1 VTPWAPNESFACC
14 AMLGMAL
21 IAAGIN
27 AASANAANAN
37 APGANEASV
46 SPVGAHPGGDDIA
59 QSGLN
64 AEQQRAV
71 GILVARP
78 IAAKAPERIEAL
90 GLVLD
95 ATSLIS
101 DMGESSAAAA
111 AEQAASAE
119 LERLRAL
126 HAGGAAASLKMIE
139 AAQSEQARARA
150 QALLTAARF
159 TLHWGPLAALP
170 PTERQKVVDASTSG
184 RSLLVRADLPGRHSF
199 GTGIRKA
206 VLDVDGIQVPGRV
219 LGLLRE
225 TSELQSTALLIEVP
239 SAPAGL
245 GVGAH
250 LRLALLTGDRKGL
263 LLPREALLYD
273 ETGAYVYKQL
283 TKKTDA
289 EKVRYAVVRVN
300 LVLPF
305 GDGWLVEGVDDDD
318 NIVVRGAGVLW
329 SLQGVGAQQHEDDDE
344 D

>member
-1 VTPWAPNESFACC
+1 
-14 AMLGMAL
+14 
-21 IAAGIN
+21 
-27 AASANAANAN
+27 
-37 APGANEASV
+37 
-46 SPVGAHPGGDDIA
+46 
-59 QSGLN
+59 
-64 AEQQRAV
+64 
-71 GILVARP
+71 
-78 IAAKAPERIEAL
+78 
-90 GLVLD
+90 
-95 ATSLIS
+95 
-101 DMGESSAAAA
+101 
-111 AEQAASAE
+111 
-119 LERLRAL
+119 
-126 HAGGAAASLKMIE
+126 
-139 AAQSEQARARA
+139 
-150 QALLTAARF
+150 
-159 TLHWGPLAALP
+159 
-170 PTERQKVVDASTSG
+170 
-184 RSLLVRADLPGRHSF
+184 
-199 GTGIRKA
+199 
-206 VLDVDGIQVPGRV
+206 VDGIQVPGRV

-283 TKKTDA
+283 AKKTA
-289 EKVRYAVVRVN
+289 TEKVRYAVVRVN

>member
-1 VTPWAPNESFACC
+1 VKPLARGVPFAGC

-21 IAAGIN
+21 IAA
-27 AASANAANAN
+27 SCNAANGNAAGAN
-37 APGANEASV
+37 APG
-46 SPVGAHPGGDDIA
+46 DDDA

-64 AEQQRAV
+64 AEQRRAA
-71 GILVARP
+71 GILVAHP

-90 GLVLD
+90 GRVLD
-95 ATSLIS
+95 ATALIY
-101 DMGESSAAAA
+101 DMGESTAAAA

-119 LERLRAL
+119 LGRLRAL
-126 HAGGAAASLKMIE
+126 HAGGAAASIKMIE

-150 QALLTAARF
+150 QAQLAVARF

-170 PTERQKVVDASTSG
+170 PAERQKVIDASTSG

-199 GTGIRKA
+199 GTGVRKA

-245 GVGAH
+245 GVGAR
-250 LRLALLTGDRKGL
+250 LQLALLTGDRKGL
-263 LLPREALLYD
+263 LLPRESLLFD

-289 EKVRYAVVRVN
+289 ERARYAVVRVN
-300 LVLPF
+300 LVLSY

-329 SLQGVGAQQHEDDDE
+329 SLQGMGAQQHEDDE

>member
-1 VTPWAPNESFACC
+1 MKPWARHLPFACC
-14 AMLGMAL
+14 AMLGIAL
-21 IAAGIN
+21 IAASAN
-27 AASANAANAN
+27 AASANAASADGTRDD
-37 APGANEASV
+37 GAN
-46 SPVGAHPGGDDIA
+46 
-59 QSGLN
+59 SGLN
-64 AEQQRAV
+64 AEQLRAA
-71 GILVARP
+71 GIAVAHP
-78 IAAKAPERIEAL
+78 VAAKAPERIEAL
-90 GLVLD
+90 GRVLD
-95 ATSLIS
+95 ANALIS
-101 DMGESSAAAA
+101 DMGESTVAAA

-126 HAGGAAASLKMIE
+126 HAGGAAASIKMIE

-150 QALLTAARF
+150 QAQLAAARF

-170 PTERQKVVDASTSG
+170 PAERQQVIEASTNG

-245 GVGAH
+245 GVGAR
-250 LRLALLTGDRKGL
+250 LQLALLTGDRKGL
-263 LLPREALLYD
+263 LLPRESLLFD

-289 EKVRYAVVRVN
+289 EKARYAVVRVS
-300 LVLPF
+300 LVLPY
-305 GDGWLVEGVDDDD
+305 GNGWLVEGVDDDD

-329 SLQGVGAQQHEDDDE
+329 SLQGVASRQHEDDDE